1 MKMVQDIIIKPIITE
16 ASMDKLAE
24 KKYTFKVASDA
35 TKPEIASA
43 VEAMFGVKVA
53 SVNTISM
60 KKKPKR
66 LGVHFGYTS
75 DWKKAVVTLTA
86 DSKSVE
92 ELDGLGVSS
101 KSNYCLLPIG
111 SVSEVNSE
119 SLGLFLHANCVNGLN
134 LYAEHS
140 LNRICDLGLC
150 CVGSNLEGVLLCS
163 KIVHGSLGDYR
174 LNDYILNHFHYA

>member
-16 ASMDKLAE
+16 ASMDNLAA

-35 TKPEIASA
+35 TKPEIAYA
-43 VEAMFGVKVA
+43 VETMFGVKVE

-86 DSKSVE
+86 DSKTIE
-92 ELDGLGVSS
+92 FFDGL
-101 KSNYCLLPIG
+101 N
-111 SVSEVNSE
+111 
-119 SLGLFLHANCVNGLN
+119 
-134 LYAEHS
+134 
-140 LNRICDLGLC
+140 
-150 CVGSNLEGVLLCS
+150 
-163 KIVHGSLGDYR
+163 
-174 LNDYILNHFHYA
+174 